1 MGISLREYA
10 RRRGVSHVAVMK
22 AIKVGRITPESD
34 GSLDPAKV
42 DAQWDDRTD
51 PARRPE
57 RSGDERA
64 GTDPAAASD
73 SDESGDEVAQVRP
86 PAAAEPASQG
96 TGASFTQART
106 AHEIAKA
113 QRARIEVQRLREEVV
128 DRAHATAEV
137 FRLARRERDA
147 WVNWP
152 GRKPVRSPAQGL
164 ADLDADGE
172 GLLAHRARIRGLG
185 PTALLCAV
193 PPLRASAMA
202 RVRTAP
208 LGEGQ
213 TGDGGLPLRIL

>member
-22 AIKVGRITPESD
+22 AIKVGRITPEPD

-51 PARRPE
+51 PARRTAAPE
-57 RSGDERA
+57 DERA

-86 PAAAEPASQG
+86 PAASEPASQG

-152 GRKPVRSPAQGL
+152 ARIAALMAAELG
-164 ADLDADGE
+164 LDAHAMQKVLEAHVRDN
-172 GLLAHRARIRGLG
+172 LNDLAEIR
-185 PTALLCAV
+185 PEF
-193 PPLRASAMA
+193 R
-202 RVRTAP
+202 
-208 LGEGQ
+208 
-213 TGDGGLPLRIL
+213 